1 MAYSAVFI
9 ICEFDPFHF
18 GHKFLIDEA
27 KKISGTAPVICI
39 MSGNFTQRGECAIA
53 DKFTRAKSA
62 VLCGAD
68 LVLSLPVFY
77 SSACAEL
84 FAVGAVKIIS
94 EVSCGEECAL
104 IFGSESGDVNTLIK
118 CADNL
123 DTEEFKNKIEKVKAN
138 ERFAKSREEIY
149 SELFGDASVLSTP
162 NNILGIEYIKAIKK
176 YAPNIVPRT
185 VKREG
190 AMHNSDKTER
200 VYASATYLRKI
211 SEAPEFF
218 DFIPEITH
226 GIYKNDQFP
235 ARIQNAEQLILAKLR
250 QTEKFDFAD
259 GEGGLLQRIVK
270 ISQSAKD
277 YDELISSASTKRYTN
292 ARIRRAV
299 LSAFLEITEEQRQ
312 KAPTFT
318 QLLAAN
324 DIGIRFLSDTKKR
337 HRSIEIITKPSKHT
351 DLSDFKR
358 EIECDNMFAFM
369 MPKAAPFNYSLK
381 NTPFILK

>member
-27 KKISGTAPVICI
+27 KKISGSAPVICI
-39 MSGNFTQRGECAIA
+39 MSGNFTQRGECAVA

-68 LVLSLPVFY
+68 LVLLLPVFY

-84 FAVGAVKIIS
+84 FARGAVRIIS
-94 EVSCGEECAL
+94 EVSCGDECAL
-104 IFGSESGDVNTLIK
+104 IFGSESGDVGTLIK

-123 DTEEFKNKIEKVKAN
+123 DTEEFKNKIENVRAN
-138 ERFAKSREEIY
+138 EQFAKSREEIY
-149 SELFGDASVLSTP
+149 GDLFSDASVLSTP
-162 NNILGIEYIKAIKK
+162 NNILGIEYIRAIKK
-176 YAPNIVPRT
+176 YAPNVVPHT

-190 AMHNSDKTER
+190 AEHNSDKTER
-200 VYASATYLRKI
+200 VYASATYLRKT
-211 SEAPEFF
+211 SETPEFYS
-218 DFIPEITH
+218 FIPEITH

-235 ARIQNAEQLILAKLR
+235 ARIQNAEKLILAKLR
-250 QTEKFDFAD
+250 QTERFDFAD

-270 ISQSAKD
+270 ASQNAVN

-292 ARIRRAV
+292 ARIRRCL

-324 DIGIRFLSDTKKR
+324 DIGIKFLSDTKKR
-337 HRSIEIITKPSKHT
+337 HRSIEIITKPSNHT
-351 DLSDFKR
+351 DLIDFKR
-358 EIECDNMFAFM
+358 ETECDNMFAFM
-369 MPKAAPFNYSLK
+369 MPKTAPFNYSLK

>member
-27 KKISGTAPVICI
+27 KKISGSAPVICI
-39 MSGNFTQRGECAIA
+39 MSGNFTQRGECAVA

-68 LVLSLPVFY
+68 LVLLLPVFY

-84 FAVGAVKIIS
+84 FARGAVRIIS
-94 EVSCGEECAL
+94 EVSCGDECAL

-123 DTEEFKNKIEKVKAN
+123 DTEEFKNKMENVRAN
-138 ERFAKSREEIY
+138 EQFAKSREEIY
-149 SELFGDASVLSTP
+149 GELFGDASVLSTP
-162 NNILGIEYIKAIKK
+162 NNILGIEYIRAIKK
-176 YAPNIVPRT
+176 YAPNVVPHT

-190 AMHNSDKTER
+190 AVHNSDKTER
-200 VYASATYLRKI
+200 VYASATYLRKT
-211 SEAPEFF
+211 SETPEFYR
-218 DFIPEITH
+218 FIPEITH

-235 ARIQNAEQLILAKLR
+235 ARIQNAEKLILAKLR
-250 QTEKFDFAD
+250 QTKRFDFAD

-270 ISQSAKD
+270 SSQNAVN

-292 ARIRRAV
+292 ARIRRCL

-324 DIGIRFLSDTKKR
+324 TVGIKFLSDTKKR

-351 DLSDFKR
+351 DLIDFKR

-369 MPKAAPFNYSLK
+369 MPKTAPFNYSLK